1 MLPEIAVEELAA
13 ALDDAASDLLLAA
26 DVDGPPVDA
35 FRVAEALGIDV
46 AWDDFQPGRARLV
59 ALDENRRAPRTSV
72 LLRRDPR
79 GERRHWALAHEIGEA
94 AAHRVFARLGV
105 DPREA
110 PPAARE
116 DVANRLAG
124 RLLLPTRWLRE
135 AALQCGWDIAALK
148 RRFVHA
154 SHELI
159 ARRMLELEVP
169 VIITVFDECRVT
181 WRRSNVP
188 GRVPRLSAL
197 ETRCQRQ
204 VHESGEAAVLE
215 EAGSVVQGWPVH
227 EEDWRR
233 EILRMEVSADDEEW
247 GGNMQ

>member
-13 ALDDAASDLLLAA
+13 ALDDVAGELLLAA
-26 DVDGPPVDA
+26 GVDGPPVDA
-35 FRVAEALGIDV
+35 FRVADAIGIDV
-46 AWDDFQPGRARLV
+46 AWDDAQSGRARFV
-59 ALDENRRAPRTSV
+59 ALEDNRRAPRTSV

-94 AAHRVFARLGV
+94 SAHRVFARLGV

-110 PPAARE
+110 PPTARE

-124 RLLLPTRWLRE
+124 RLLLPTHWLR
-135 AALQCGWDIAALK
+135 AAARECGPDIAALK

-159 ARRMLELEVP
+159 ARRMLELDAP
-169 VIITVFDECRVT
+169 VIITVFDDGRLT

-188 GRVPRLSAL
+188 GKVPRLSPL
-197 ETRCQRQ
+197 EARCQRQ
-204 VHESGEAAVLE
+204 VHASGEPVVLD
-215 EAGSVVQGWPVH
+215 EAGNSVQGWPVH
-227 EEDWRR
+227 EPDWRR
-233 EILRMEVSADDEEW
+233 EILRMEVSADDDW
-247 GGNMQ
+247 NAG